1 MARGAAFDPRAPL
14 RLATPVSSGLRSNL
28 STRPN
33 IPPEETVMLLI
44 REIFYCKPG
53 KVRPMIDKFKAM
65 SSLMEKSG
73 AKGMRLLT
81 DLSGE
86 QYWTLVAE
94 MEVPNLQA
102 LEDMMSGKGES
113 EENLKQYEKIMEG
126 YHDLIVRGRREV
138 YKIEG

>member
-1 MARGAAFDPRAPL
+1 
-14 RLATPVSSGLRSNL
+14 
-28 STRPN
+28 
-33 IPPEETVMLLI
+33 
-44 REIFYCKPG
+44 
-53 KVRPMIDKFKAM
+53 
-65 SSLMEKSG
+65 MEKSG

>member
-1 MARGAAFDPRAPL
+1 
-14 RLATPVSSGLRSNL
+14 
-28 STRPN
+28 
-33 IPPEETVMLLI
+33 MLLI